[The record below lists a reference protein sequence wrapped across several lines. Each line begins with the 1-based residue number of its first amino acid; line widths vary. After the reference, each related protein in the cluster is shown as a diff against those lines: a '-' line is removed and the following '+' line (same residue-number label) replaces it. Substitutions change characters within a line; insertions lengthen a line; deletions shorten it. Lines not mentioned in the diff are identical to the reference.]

1 MPEMMLSTGAKIVLA
16 VALGFFLAVAGLFI
30 QRFAYVDFGS
40 LKVGLKPQVVSEG
53 SDVALATSSADL
65 EDEFPNRDKH
75 LNEARAI
82 QYVNHATRDYFSG
95 SYDEALRRLERAKWY
110 DPHNF
115 GAFKLSGQIQFER
128 SQYRKAF
135 NEWARATQL
144 PNYDQSLLRDLDV
157 LKRLIRYCRTEIDR
171 LQKTV
176 NQNPEDRISAARLRE
191 LEYRMAD

>member
-1 MPEMMLSTGAKIVLA
+1 MILSTGAKIVLA
-16 VALGFFLAVAGLFI
+16 VAVVAILAIGGIFV

-40 LKVGLKPQVVSEG
+40 LKIGLKPQVTSTGGEAG
-53 SDVALATSSADL
+53 LATPTPDL
-65 EDEFPNRDKH
+65 DDDFPNRDKH
-75 LNEARAI
+75 LNEARAS
-82 QYVNHATRDYFSG
+82 QYLNHATRDYFSG

-135 NEWARATQL
+135 NDWARATQL

-157 LKRLIRYCRTEIDR
+157 LKRLIRYCRNEIDR
-171 LQKTV
+171 LQKTI
-176 NQNPEDRISAARLRE
+176 NHNPEDRISSARLRE
-191 LEYRMAD
+191 LESRMSD